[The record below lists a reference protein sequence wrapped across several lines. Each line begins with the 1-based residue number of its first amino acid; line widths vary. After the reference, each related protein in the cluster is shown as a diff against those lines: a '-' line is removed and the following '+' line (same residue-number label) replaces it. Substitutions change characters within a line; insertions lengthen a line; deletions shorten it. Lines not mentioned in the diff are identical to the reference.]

1 MLFNCQL
8 HSALKII
15 HDVDP
20 VLLHFE
26 LRMLIPIALD
36 VTLTGEPG
44 QCPAPRPSLA
54 TCAGAAC
61 RSDPTSSEPSSKARA
76 KGDSDAGSGTLL
88 QIYTA
93 AGVGGEAGVTVPGC
107 INIRLTATL
116 ARSGEMCSYDR

>member
-15 HDVDP
+15 HDVDT

-36 VTLTGEPG
+36 VTLHWS
-44 QCPAPRPSLA
+44 QCSVPAPRPSLA

-93 AGVGGEAGVTVPGC
+93 AGVGGEAGVTVPG
-107 INIRLTATL
+107 LH
-116 ARSGEMCSYDR
+116 

>member
-15 HDVDP
+15 HDVDT

-26 LRMLIPIALD
+26 LRMLISIALD
-36 VTLTGEPG
+36 VTLES
-44 QCPAPRPSLA
+44 QCSVPAPRPSLA

>member
-1 MLFNCQL
+1 MKWSFKCQL
-8 HSALKII
+8 HSAPKIL
-15 HDVDP
+15 DDNDG

-36 VTLTGEPG
+36 VTLHWS
-44 QCPAPRPSLA
+44 QCSVPAPRPSLA

-93 AGVGGEAGVTVPGC
+93 AGVGGEAGVTVPG
-107 INIRLTATL
+107 LH
-116 ARSGEMCSYDR
+116 

>member
-1 MLFNCQL
+1 MIMMVCFFI
-8 HSALKII
+8 S
-15 HDVDP
+15 
-20 VLLHFE
+20 
-26 LRMLIPIALD
+26 RLIPITLD
-36 VTLTGEPG
+36 VTLES
-44 QCPAPRPSLA
+44 QSSVPAPRPSLA